1 MSCGGSLDVVLRS
14 WPWQAAARD
23 QRMTHARPSAA
34 ATRLVVPGFAAVQAR
49 HKVRYFTVADDLIR
63 VLTRC
68 INLPVAPSE

>member
-1 MSCGGSLDVVLRS
+1 
-14 WPWQAAARD
+14 
-23 QRMTHARPSAA
+23 MTHARPSAA